1 MRELSLAYFRWL
13 HDDEI
18 WTYNQNRYLPVVK
31 EALDSADGVVV
42 DAACGFRNTYLER
55 LPVGDSIG
63 IDIDESVREKNPHH
77 SKFLIQDLHDEIDLV
92 DVGAIISLNTWEH
105 LERPED
111 VLRNFHSI
119 LKNDA
124 PLIILAP
131 QKYYYISL
139 LAFVLPTPIQN
150 LAWQIAKNRSHM
162 PYPAYFQLCSQKSL
176 AAAAARIGFDL
187 VTYRPSDVAT
197 NWFLKVPPLFLLACG
212 WMAIVN
218 RIEWLSPLRSSFVAV
233 LRKR

>member
-18 WTYNQNRYLPVVK
+18 WTYNQNRYLPIVK

-42 DAACGFRNTYLER
+42 DAACGFRNIYLER
-55 LPVGDSIG
+55 LPVEDSIG

-77 SKFLIQDLHDEIDLV
+77 SEFVIQDLHDEMDLV
-92 DVGAIISLNTWEH
+92 EVGAIISVNTWEH
-105 LERPED
+105 LERSEI
-111 VLRNFHSI
+111 VLRNFYSI
-119 LKNDA
+119 LKDNA

-139 LAFVLPTPIQN
+139 LTLVLPGKIQD
-150 LAWQIAKNRSHM
+150 LAWRLAKNRSHM
-162 PYPAYFQLCSQKSL
+162 PYPSFYRLCSEKTL
-176 AAAAARIGFDL
+176 AAAAERVGYEL

-218 RIEWLSPLRSSFVAV
+218 RVEWLSPLRSSFVAV